1 MIASGAD
8 VNVRDK
14 KGLTPLDYAP
24 NDKVEQTLLEFE
36 AVHGEPIILKEDV
49 DFQRRQ
55 KVKDEEKKA
64 ELEEKRRLE
73 AEAQAKHKAEILRR
87 REERKAET
95 ARRNE
100 AKKAAAKAEREL
112 KAKRQALIKKKSE
125 NQS

>member
-1 MIASGAD
+1 M
-8 VNVRDK
+8 
-14 KGLTPLDYAP
+14 DYAP
-24 NDKVEQTLLEFE
+24 NDKVEQTLLEFDAE
-36 AVHGEPIILKEDV
+36 HGEPVILKEDI

-55 KVKDEEKKA
+55 KVKDDEKRAVLEEKK
-64 ELEEKRRLE
+64 RLE

-112 KAKRQALIKKKSE
+112 KAKRQAMLKKKSE
-125 NQS
+125 SQS